1 MGNPFDPGS
10 YCSEELRGFGFA
22 HVGENVRIAKN
33 CVIIGPENI
42 EIGDNSRVD
51 AFTGIFATTGR
62 LRVGRRVHISGHC
75 HFAVAADLTF
85 GDYSGTSQGVKIY
98 TGNDDYSG
106 GALLGPCVPREYR
119 DLTVAPVTVARMGV
133 LGAGSVVFP
142 GVTIGEG
149 ATIGANAV
157 VHKDAEPWGIYT
169 GNPMRKCGTR
179 SESAAQLA
187 AELDRREALAAA

>member
-1 MGNPFDPGS
+1 MQNPFDPGYFS
-10 YCSEELRGFGFA
+10 SEELRGFGFA
-22 HVGENVRIAKN
+22 RVGENVRIAKN

-42 EIGDNSRVD
+42 EIGDNSRID

-62 LRVGRRVHISGHC
+62 LRIGKRVHIGGGC

-106 GALLGPCVPREYR
+106 GALLGPCVPMEYR
-119 DLTVAPVTVARMGV
+119 GLTVAPVLIERMAV

-142 GVTIGEG
+142 GCTIPTG
-149 ATIGANAV
+149 ATVGANSV
-157 VHKDAEPWGIYT
+157 VRKDLEPWGIYA
-169 GNPMRKCGTR
+169 GNPLRKCGAR
-179 SESAAQLA
+179 SDRAAMLA
-187 AELDRREALAAA
+187 DEIDAREGLAAA